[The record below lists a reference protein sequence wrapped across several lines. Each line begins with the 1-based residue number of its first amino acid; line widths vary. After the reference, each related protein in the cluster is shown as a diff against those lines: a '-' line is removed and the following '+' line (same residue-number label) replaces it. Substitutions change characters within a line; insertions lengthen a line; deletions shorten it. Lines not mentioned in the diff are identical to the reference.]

1 MSEQKAQD
9 GLVTAAW
16 LGARRVE
23 GVAGGRHEASDRGRE
38 RKIRKTKA
46 PFMEGGLFCF
56 NKPLVCCDFIQVRIN
71 DGELK
76 ISKAI
81 YWAYKKPCDVTEI
94 C

>member
-38 RKIRKTKA
+38 RKSHGKWFLRNRGYT
-46 PFMEGGLFCF
+46 
-56 NKPLVCCDFIQVRIN
+56 LVAS
-71 DGELK
+71 ELGH
-76 ISKAI
+76 AH
-81 YWAYKKPCDVTEI
+81 YKRQG
-94 C
+94 